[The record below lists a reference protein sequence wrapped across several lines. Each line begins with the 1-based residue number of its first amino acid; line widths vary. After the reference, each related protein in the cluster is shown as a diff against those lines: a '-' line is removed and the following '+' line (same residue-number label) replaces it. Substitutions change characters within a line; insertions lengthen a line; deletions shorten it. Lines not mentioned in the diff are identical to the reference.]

1 MAKFSQNTL
10 NKVAGFDGQILAEN
24 LVYNQKDFWNF
35 AWADITSY
43 PSGWQT
49 GTTPVDLAGATIDAQ
64 IVRRAISNFHDSR
77 TGLDFTIQ
85 DYPAVPLIQNIT
97 ATDATDDLMTCLS
110 TAELYLNQ
118 PVEFAGTVFG
128 GVAINTTYYIKEIPT
143 ATTFSISATSGGA
156 TLVLSTATGTMSMN
170 KIEPVPVSLPIT
182 NRVDADGTF
191 TMTIDD
197 ATWDVI
203 VGDPD
208 LDINATEP
216 ACFSGRLKLS
226 FPSIVIGATT
236 QPAYD
241 QVVFLLFLINSDGV
255 VNY

>member
-10 NKVAGFDGQILAEN
+10 NQVAGFDGQILAEN

-35 AWADITSY
+35 AWADTTTT
-43 PSGWQT
+43 SGW
-49 GTTPVDLAGATIDAQ
+49 TTSSGPIDLSGVTIDAQ
-64 IVRRAISNFHDSR
+64 IVRRAISNFNDSR
-77 TGLDFTIQ
+77 TGLNFKIQ
-85 DYPAVPLIQNIT
+85 DYPAVPLIQTIT
-97 ATDATDDLMTCLS
+97 ATSAVDNMMTCTS

-118 PVEFAGTVFG
+118 PVQFAGTVIG
-128 GVAINTTYYIKEIPT
+128 GVAINTTYFIKEIPT

-156 TLVLSTATGTMSMN
+156 TLVLTTVTGSMSMN
-170 KIEPVPVSLPIT
+170 KIDPTPVSLAIT

-197 ATWDVI
+197 ATWGVI
-203 VGDPD
+203 TGDPD
-208 LDINATEP
+208 LDINAIEP

-226 FPSIVIGATT
+226 FPAVVIGAKT

-241 QVVFLLFLINSDGV
+241 QIVFLLVLINSDGV